1 MRSTRID
8 DSTVGARLERLR
20 EEHWVGEPPAF
31 EGVAPRSLV
40 RGKQRASRL
49 AIVLCA
55 GALVGSAAYAG
66 YRVVASSWSAKI
78 RVEGERVEVRV
89 NGVVVPPSDVQW
101 LPDGT
106 CMVTINGARVLL
118 DPRQPGGASAEIRV
132 ETSEE

>member
-1 MRSTRID
+1 MDESVVD
-8 DSTVGARLERLR
+8 EQLHRLCEER
-20 EEHWVGEPPAF
+20 WSGEPPSLDDI
-31 EGVAPRSLV
+31 APRPST
-40 RGKQRASRL
+40 RRARRTSRMSMGVCI
-49 AIVLCA
+49 A
-55 GALVGSAAYAG
+55 ALVGSAAYAG

-118 DPRQPGGASAEIRV
+118 DPSQPGGASAEIRV
-132 ETSEE
+132 ETSAE